1 MLRDPPT
8 ACPSRDRLAS
18 SPVQAYD
25 DRLADHVNRLVR
37 FFVDGE
43 LVPSA
48 ARASPRPYSIRSGD
62 YLFLQGDC
70 TSASCLRRPAH
81 GPRSHLLAR
90 RRTENKPG
98 VVILSLH
105 DIVVRPILDEQHPAA
120 FSHWAAPAEDDA
132 LGPFSSILAGP
143 SPVVYSPRESTPRG
157 ALFA

>member
-1 MLRDPPT
+1 M
-8 ACPSRDRLAS
+8 
-18 SPVQAYD
+18 QAYD